1 VEKKSLYKIETNSEQ
16 LSLPGIE
23 LAKRFIRPISW
34 SQSARRRPAESNA
47 PLGRACKVW
56 FSACVMLPEEGRIDV
71 AERSAFSTYG
81 KVLRNLEAL
90 RQRMK
95 DLRPMAPRAEVRV
108 SPDILGSV
116 DDTIAEIEREVRSIE
131 TSGLDTPFVDLASRT
146 ATAFFVE
153 RSIHRFSERVL
164 DELIAEVG
172 AGSGALLLFR
182 TQSTEAEVVAA
193 RNARKESVEHDPRVS
208 RTIIGKIVEGL
219 DSVLVRDARV
229 DELLADEDSAQTLQ
243 LRSVL
248 AIPLRF
254 KDYLAGAI
262 YLENPHEAG
271 AFGEPDRELL
281 LALGRLVAIF
291 LNATLRLDEEI
302 AARKRLYREL
312 KGKTYFDGIV
322 GSSRRMLDVIER
334 VEQVGRTQTTV
345 FIEGESGTGKELIA
359 RAVHKA
365 SDRSDKPLIVVNCA
379 ALPEELLEAELFG
392 TEPGAFTGAVRRTGR
407 CEMADGGTLF
417 LDEIAE
423 LSKKLQVKFLRFLQ
437 ERSFERL
444 GGKQTIEVDV
454 RLVAATNRDLRALV
468 KAGEFREDLYYRIW
482 VYPIELPAL
491 RERSEDI
498 PLLIDHFVDVFSIQF
513 GRARPAVE
521 GEVFD
526 CLRSYDWPGNIR
538 QLENVVQRVVVENRG
553 GPITVDDLP
562 SEVHGA
568 HRKVIELV
576 KDPFR
581 RLMSDPPR
589 DYAVLK
595 RRRNELQELAAL
607 LAQELE
613 DRFVD
618 FALGKTGGNIS
629 RAANEF
635 GMHRTLIHKNL
646 RSRRLKDA
654 PPAGGDES

>member
-1 VEKKSLYKIETNSEQ
+1 
-16 LSLPGIE
+16 
-23 LAKRFIRPISW
+23 
-34 SQSARRRPAESNA
+34 
-47 PLGRACKVW
+47 
-56 FSACVMLPEEGRIDV
+56 MLHRGGNV
-71 AERSAFSTYG
+71 AERSGFFGSSSYE
-81 KVLRNLEAL
+81 KVLESLESLRERVNAL
-90 RQRMK
+90 RPEAAK
-95 DLRPMAPRAEVRV
+95 SELRI

-116 DDTIAEIEREVRSIE
+116 DDTIAAIERDVRTIE
-131 TSGLDTPFVDLASRT
+131 KSGLETPFVDLASRT
-146 ATAFFVE
+146 ASAFFVE

-182 TQSTEAEVVAA
+182 TGNTEAEVVAA
-193 RNARKESVEHDPRVS
+193 RNDRKESIEHDPRVS
-208 RTIIGKIVEGL
+208 RTIIGKIAEGL
-219 DSVLVRDARV
+219 DSVLVDDARV
-229 DELLADEDSAQTLQ
+229 DELLAHEDSAQTLQ

-262 YLENPHEAG
+262 YLENPHESG

-291 LNATLRLDEEI
+291 LNSTLRLDEEI

-322 GSSRRMLDVIER
+322 GSSRRLMDVIER
-334 VEQVGRTQTTV
+334 VEQVGPTQTTV
-345 FIEGESGTGKELIA
+345 LIEGESGTGKELVA
-359 RAVHKA
+359 RAIHKA
-365 SDRSDKPLIVVNCA
+365 SDRSDKPLVVVNCA

-392 TEPGAFTGAVRRTGR
+392 TEPGAFTGAVRRMGR

-437 ERSFERL
+437 GRSFERL

-454 RLVAATNRDLRALV
+454 RLLAATNRDLRALV
-468 KAGEFREDLYYRIW
+468 DAGEFRDDLYYRIW

-491 RERSEDI
+491 RERSEDV
-498 PLLIDHFVDVFSIQF
+498 PVLVDHFADVFSIQF
-513 GRARPAVE
+513 GKNRPVIE
-521 GEVFD
+521 SEVYD
-526 CLRSYDWPGNIR
+526 CLKGYEWPGNIR
-538 QLENVVQRVVVENRG
+538 QLENVVQRIVVENRG

-562 SEVHGA
+562 VEVHGA
-568 HRKVIELV
+568 RSKVLEIA

-581 RLMSDPPR
+581 RVMAEAPR

-595 RRRNELQELAAL
+595 RRRNEIQELAAVL
-607 LAQELE
+607 GQELE

-618 FALGKTGGNIS
+618 FALAKTDGNIS

-646 RSRRLKDA
+646 RSRRLKD
-654 PPAGGDES
+654 PDGPLEEK